1 MRALDLFCCAVV
13 GASGG
18 FVIYTDAS
26 GRPFERPCRE
36 DFASAADFAAARYA
50 YKDRVTSCAN
60 GAFADAFKKELT
72 KQR

>member
-1 MRALDLFCCAVV
+1 M
-13 GASGG
+13 
-18 FVIYTDAS
+18 IYTDAS

-36 DFASAADFAAARYA
+36 DFASAADFAVAWYA
-50 YKDRVTSCAN
+50 YKDRVTSYAN

>member
-1 MRALDLFCCAVV
+1 MIL
-13 GASGG
+13 
-18 FVIYTDAS
+18 TDAA

-36 DFASAADFAAARYA
+36 DFASASDFAVAWYA

-60 GAFADAFKKELT
+60 GAFEEAFRKELA

>member
-1 MRALDLFCCAVV
+1 MV

-18 FVIYTDAS
+18 VVILTDAA

-36 DFASAADFAAARYA
+36 DFASASDFAAARYA

-60 GAFADAFKKELT
+60 GAFEEAFRKELA